1 MANLKRKI
9 FSYLI
14 TLGIVGGF
22 FFLVHGSVDAVGFS
36 IPNLSKYDTLEDVI
50 NAFLTLLRFIVIIVL
65 IIALMFGG
73 FTRITSQGDA
83 DKIAKSQKI
92 IVSALIGF
100 AIVILAPVIV
110 EFAGRLFGAQGNLL
124 DL

>member
-1 MANLKRKI
+1 MSAG
-9 FSYLI
+9 
-14 TLGIVGGF
+14 GIN
-22 FFLVHGSVDAVGFS
+22 
-36 IPNLSKYDTLEDVI
+36 IPNFSKYENLEDVI
-50 NAFLTLLRFIVIIVL
+50 NAFLSLLRFVVVIVL
-65 IIALMFGG
+65 VVALMVGG

-83 DKIAKSQKI
+83 DQIAKSQKI

-124 DL
+124 DLGT